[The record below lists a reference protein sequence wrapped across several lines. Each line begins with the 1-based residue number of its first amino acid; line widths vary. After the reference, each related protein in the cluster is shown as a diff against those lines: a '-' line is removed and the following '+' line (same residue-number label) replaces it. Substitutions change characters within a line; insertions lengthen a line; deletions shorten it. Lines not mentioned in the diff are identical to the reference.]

1 MLYSIKL
8 YIDITTLMYLALS
21 IYVLFISHGFAVGGD
36 TGAVE
41 IVPLTNMYASL

>member
-21 IYVLFISHGFAVGGD
+21 IYVLFISHGSAAGGD

-41 IVPLTNMYASL
+41 IVPLTSMYASL